1 PHKYSNPHNQLLPHA
16 HEKSAPPNKYSP
28 PTTPPS
34 RLARFAHASGRF
46 FCSRHAGALVAPPT
60 TGTYGSGGSRGTLP
74 PQPGTAAARIRH
86 QEVQTYGRFR
96 LDLANQ
102 DRTRHRGASSH
113 PGVPAGSPQPD
124 LARQKRGGE
133 DDDRE
138 EYLSHRGVGRLL
150 GVVSHRSRATG

>member
-1 PHKYSNPHNQLLPHA
+1 MIWRLTMNSLTTTTTRA
-16 HEKSAPPNKYSP
+16 
-28 PTTPPS
+28 TTPMNN
-34 RLARFAHASGRF
+34 LAQQLHQVGLRALPHASGRF
-46 FCSRHAGALVAPPT
+46 FGSRHAGALVAPPT

-102 DRTRHRGASSH
+102 DRTRHRGARSH

-138 EYLSHRGVGRLL
+138 EYLSHSGVGRLL